1 MIKKTTVWLMALF
14 MLPGIGS
21 VINAQDENQ
30 DGPMW
35 ETIVLTPDNTK
46 LKVLGE
52 NMRKHNQKYHN
63 AEGPF
68 KATVYAIASG
78 PDVGKYVWLM
88 GPLTFPDLDK
98 RPAAAGHDE
107 DWRDNVM
114 PYVKKTEYG
123 EYWKQ
128 ENKYSNTGMLS
139 NDPSLYPL
147 QYVTYWE
154 INDEHGHNLYRML
167 KQMSD
172 AVKAMDGDNPWGVYE
187 NQFRQGKL
195 GRHFA
200 SVGFYKNWT
209 DFDRDPM
216 FKKAYIKLNGE
227 DSWDAFIRDMDQ
239 LMDNSWDEIWSY
251 DKYLSGE

>member
-1 MIKKTTVWLMALF
+1 MALC
-14 MLPGIGS
+14 MVPGIGS
-21 VINAQDENQ
+21 VINAQDDN
-30 DGPMW
+30 GGGLMW

-52 NMRKHNQKYHN
+52 NMHNHNQKYHN
-63 AEGPF
+63 AQGPF
-68 KATVYAIASG
+68 KATVYEIVSG

-88 GPLTFPDLDK
+88 GPITFPDLDK

-123 EYWKQ
+123 EYWK
-128 ENKYSNTGMLS
+128 EYKGFSNTAMLS
-139 NDPSLYPL
+139 NDPAMYPI
-147 QYVTYWE
+147 QFNRYWE
-154 INDEHGHNLYRML
+154 INDEHGHNLDRML
-167 KQMSD
+167 KQISA
-172 AVKAMDGDNPWGVYE
+172 AVKAMDGVNPWGVYE
-187 NQFRQGKL
+187 NQFRQGNM

-200 SVGFYKNWT
+200 TSSFYKNWT

-216 FKKAYIKLNGE
+216 YKKAFLKVNGE
-227 DSWDAFIRDMDQ
+227 DSWDAFLKDMDQ

-251 DKYLSGE
+251 DKYLSGD